1 VQRKQDLINFVDRI
15 GVIIS
20 IEVLAAQGPV
30 GTRGGV
36 EWTRGPGACPGWGA
50 TCLLHEVSNGSR
62 CHQDKHQAPTHLR
75 IRPLSLQDPIRSST
89 FIGETRSCWEN
100 RQSTP
105 IVRLY
110 VLYHV
115 DRERSKD
122 RDMPFSALHQLI
134 SERIQREGPLSF
146 AEYMRMALYE
156 PGYGYYVTGSA
167 KMGWQGD
174 YFTST
179 DVSSLFANCV
189 GRQLYALWEKLKHP
203 AHFLVLEQG
212 AGRGDLAGGVR
223 AWAQEE
229 APAFHAALD
238 YQIEDIR
245 AGQDALGMERTA
257 AGRPETERTVAG
269 RPEAG
274 RPQGSPLPWT
284 DEPITEGGSPSVV
297 LSNELIDAF
306 PVHIVEKR
314 GGRLY
319 EVFVDMQQDG
329 RLCEVLG
336 EPGTPAVAGYLDSFN
351 IPWRTF
357 EEGWRAE
364 INLDALRWIQR
375 TASLLRRGFILT
387 IDYGDRARAL
397 YTAERARGT
406 LLCYFQHQLSE
417 RPLARPGEQDITAH
431 VNFSALIDEG
441 RRLGLRLHKFTT
453 QRLWL
458 QSLGIQEELE
468 QRRVKEFAAA
478 ETERATDR
486 GQVALLKWR
495 DLRLRV
501 AALTDPAGMGNFK
514 VLILRR

>member
-1 VQRKQDLINFVDRI
+1 
-15 GVIIS
+15 
-20 IEVLAAQGPV
+20 
-30 GTRGGV
+30 
-36 EWTRGPGACPGWGA
+36 
-50 TCLLHEVSNGSR
+50 
-62 CHQDKHQAPTHLR
+62 
-75 IRPLSLQDPIRSST
+75 
-89 FIGETRSCWEN
+89 
-100 RQSTP
+100 
-105 IVRLY
+105 
-110 VLYHV
+110 
-115 DRERSKD
+115 
-122 RDMPFSALHQLI
+122 MPFSTLHQLI
-134 SERIQREGPLSF
+134 SERIQRERPLSF

-223 AWAQEE
+223 TWAQEE

-257 AGRPETERTVAG
+257 AGRPEAERIVAERPEAGQPKAERTVAG
-269 RPEAG
+269 QPEAG
-274 RPQGSPLPWT
+274 RPQGSPLQWT
-284 DEPITEGGSPSVV
+284 GEPITGGGSPSVV
-297 LSNELIDAF
+297 VSNELIDAF

-319 EVFVDMQQDG
+319 EVFVDVQQDG

-336 EPGTPAVAGYLDSFN
+336 EPGTPAIAGYLDSFN

-375 TASLLRRGFILT
+375 TASLLRHGFILT
-387 IDYGDRARAL
+387 IDYGDKARAL
-397 YTAERARGT
+397 YSAARNRGT

-441 RRLGLRLHKFTT
+441 RRLSLRLHKFTT